1 MSSEPYGA
9 PGARPQDPSVHYTR
23 PPPAYPARHSA
34 EVSPSSPLLGPAAR
48 HSMDNVPDDFK
59 YSVYVA
65 DATVDIRM
73 AFIRKVYA
81 ILSVQLAAT
90 AIFSSISFFNA
101 SFKHWIQSNGWMMFL
116 SIFGS
121 IAFLLLTLW
130 KRHSYPSNLIFLSV
144 FTFMEAYCIGLVVSF
159 YDAPIVIEAV
169 LITLGIFIGLTLFAC
184 QSKYDFTGWQPWL
197 FGLLTGVVIFG
208 FVSMFFPRNSAVE
221 LFYSAAVAILFS
233 AYILVDTQLIM
244 RKFHVEDE
252 IAAAISLYLDILNLF
267 LAILRILNSS
277 NND

>member
-1 MSSEPYGA
+1 MSSQPYGA
-9 PGARPQDPSVHYTR
+9 PGAPQDPSVHYTR
-23 PPPAYPARHSA
+23 PPPAYPARYST
-34 EVSPSSPLLGPAAR
+34 EESPSSPLLGPAAR
-48 HSMDNVPDDFK
+48 DSMDNVPDDFK
-59 YSVYVA
+59 YSVCVA
-65 DATVDIRM
+65 EATVDIRM

-101 SFKHWIQSNGWMMFL
+101 SFKHWIQTNGWMMYL

-121 IAFLLLTLW
+121 VAFLLLTLW
-130 KRHSYPSNLIFLSV
+130 KRHSYPSNLVFLSG
-144 FTFMEAYCIGLVVSF
+144 FTIMEAYCIGLVVSF
-159 YDAPIVIEAV
+159 YDAPIVLEAV
-169 LITLGIFIGLTLFAC
+169 LITLGIFVGLTLFAC

-208 FVSMFFPRNSAVE
+208 FVSMFFPRNNTVE